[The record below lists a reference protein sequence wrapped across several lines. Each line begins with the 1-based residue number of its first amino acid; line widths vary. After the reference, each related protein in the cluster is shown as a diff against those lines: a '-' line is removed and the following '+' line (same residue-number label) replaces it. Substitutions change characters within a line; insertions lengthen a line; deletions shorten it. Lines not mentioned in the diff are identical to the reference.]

1 MVVLEDVKQLTE
13 SEPPCVPSMGQALH
27 EALPRH
33 NHEILWDRLPV
44 WLALILE
51 KVAAEI
57 DLEGG
62 KFK

>member
-1 MVVLEDVKQLTE
+1 MLEDVKQLTE
-13 SEPPCVPSMGQALH
+13 SEPPCVPPMGQALN

-33 NHEILWDRLPV
+33 NHEILWERLAV

-51 KVAAEI
+51 KVASGM